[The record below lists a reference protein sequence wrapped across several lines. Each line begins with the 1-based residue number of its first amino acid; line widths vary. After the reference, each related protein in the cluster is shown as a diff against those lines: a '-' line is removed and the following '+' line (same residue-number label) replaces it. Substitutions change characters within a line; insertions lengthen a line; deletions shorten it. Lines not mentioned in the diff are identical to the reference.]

1 LNYPA
6 LRTAEGNRTLIN
18 FPDCPGCQTI
28 VEEGEHSLPRA
39 QEALT
44 GWLQAA
50 LERGEAPPRPFV
62 EKLNISGGER
72 LLVVP
77 IPDELARALGARWKR
92 HLGADSVTAPYD
104 VGRPLRD

>member
-6 LRTAEGNRTLIN
+6 LLTAEGNCTLIK
-18 FPDCPGCQTI
+18 FPDCPGCQTS
-28 VEEGEHSLPRA
+28 VEKGEHPLPRA

-50 LERGEAPPRPFV
+50 LERGEAPSRPFI
-62 EKLNISGGER
+62 EKLNISGGAR

-77 IPDELARALGARWKR
+77 IPDQLARALGARWKR
-92 HLGADSVTAPYD
+92 HLGADSM
-104 VGRPLRD
+104 